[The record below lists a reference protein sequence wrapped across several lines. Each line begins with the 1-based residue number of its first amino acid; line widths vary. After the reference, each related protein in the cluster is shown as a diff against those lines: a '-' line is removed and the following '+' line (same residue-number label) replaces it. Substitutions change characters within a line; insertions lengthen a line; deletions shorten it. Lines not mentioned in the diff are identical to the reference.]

1 MKPIFRTLVWLD
13 GPKLP
18 EPQSQIL
25 ITMYYDGWNY
35 AVKIFV
41 DKPSENLAPWEI
53 NKELLRDCYWAY
65 LDEVDPPF
73 DSGIHRNLT
82 SGRSHG

>member
-13 GPKLP
+13 STKLP
-18 EPQSQIL
+18 ELNAQIL

-53 NKELLRDCYWAY
+53 NKEMIQHCYWAY

-73 DSGIHRNLT
+73 DIETCKNIVSP
-82 SGRSHG
+82 